1 MENLRFFL
9 CVCALVLLRDVFMA
23 HCKSFNITLTK
34 RGALVNS
41 HCCVFCSIK
50 DCEFDFH
57 TVKHTYIHQCHT
69 DNGVSFVL
77 LLFLDDVSLPKLCY
91 YVYKANLLYGEC

>member
-1 MENLRFFL
+1 MFIKIFLIKASLRASSSML
-9 CVCALVLLRDVFMA
+9 CNSCIVNGELALLSVCVLVLLRDVFMA

-57 TVKHTYIHQCHT
+57 TVKHIHSS
-69 DNGVSFVL
+69 VSH
-77 LLFLDDVSLPKLCY
+77 
-91 YVYKANLLYGEC
+91 